1 MNDRPEETSMRI
13 LMIMILGLFAT
24 LAWPAAPPAQGAFYG
39 GVTTEYPAWF
49 KNSFLSLKEDVDEA
63 KASGRRVI
71 LLFTQDNCPYCH
83 LLVERNLS
91 QRDIEATLKSR
102 FDVIQINLW
111 GDREVTGLD
120 GVTRT
125 EKNFAAA
132 LKVQF
137 TPTILFLDETGQTV
151 LRLNGYTPPARFKAA
166 LDWAADHGE
175 AKQPFRDFVA
185 AREQSA
191 KDTGGELIAE
201 GFFKPLTDLRRKGK
215 NARPLAVFF
224 EQKDCPDCAAL
235 HTRILADPDV
245 RRELARFDA
254 VQLDMWARRT
264 PITTPDGKKLMVMDW
279 AKQLDVKYAPAIVL
293 IDATGHEVLRW
304 EAGFR
309 VFHTAGMLD
318 YVASGAYRTEPNF
331 QRFLTGRADRIR
343 ETGRSVNIWR
353 YADEPE
359 KPQ

>member
-1 MNDRPEETSMRI
+1 MRI
-13 LMIMILGLFAT
+13 AMFMVMALFAT
-24 LAWPAAPPAQGAFYG
+24 LAWSAEAPAKGAFYG
-39 GVTTEYPAWF
+39 AVTTEYPAWF

-120 GVTRT
+120 GVTQT
-125 EKNFAAA
+125 EKNFAAS

-166 LDWAADHGE
+166 LDWVADHGE
-175 AKQPFRDFVA
+175 AKQPFRDYVA
-185 AREQSA
+185 TLDQGQ
-191 KDTGGELIAE
+191 TGTGELIAE
-201 GFFKPLTDLRRKGK
+201 DFFKPLTDLRRTGK
-215 NARPLAVFF
+215 AARPLAVFF
-224 EQKDCPDCAAL
+224 EQKDCPECVAL
-235 HTRILADPDV
+235 HKRILADPSV
-245 RRELARFDA
+245 RSELARFDV

-264 PITTPDGKKLMVMDW
+264 PITTPDGKQMNIIDW
-279 AKQLDVKYAPAIVL
+279 ARQLDLKYAPELVL
-293 IDATGHEVLRW
+293 FGADGKEVLRW